1 MKLKLL
7 LLFLFVV
14 SCGVLLKAQTTKP
27 YNKLLITEAR
37 INGTVH
43 NYIEVTNVGD
53 ETIDL
58 KDFEIM
64 KIVPWPTVVDGVAQ
78 NFSPSENDHFRLH
91 QPDMYPNNAKMLAKR
106 YLAPGKSFLIHGA
119 SDFAEEMW
127 LKDPLHYSQRSTK
140 IQVFTVADLILHVK
154 EPNGV
159 APFDSVTPH
168 WQFIE
173 MWHGY
178 CAVAL
183 RHHFINTEGEKDS
196 MIIDQFNGNFD
207 SANGTNVSTDDR
219 GYDVAGV
226 TRATNNSTLV
236 RKFSVKQGISGE
248 GVFSSHDANL
258 AAATV
263 QFTQAKGI
271 DLTDSEWFPV
281 PNQRGEEAWK
291 AVYWTAGNHADIL
304 LDENLL
310 KPKNPKVQVDL
321 AARKITVPW
330 GVRDND
336 SLMFQF
342 EKRKALAWQ
351 YKLSGYSQADSGTI
365 SATPGDTLILYLAG
379 ANPQI
384 VKFGI
389 DVFPP
394 TADDNIV
401 IPKNGF
407 DYTNMRYDPNW
418 MQAYNAGWGRQ
429 GLEATDKVPGMDTIR
444 GLNYATRIDT
454 MYKYLEKAP
463 KATWKVIPK
472 SGVERPDLLT
482 GDILRVTS
490 ESGKAKDYFVK
501 LFPFRPSA
509 DAYISAIT
517 WPDMPSWF
525 RGDIAEKAY
534 GWKGD
539 TIPGFSPSNLNY
551 VIRIPAEIEGIPALI
566 YHKQWLD
573 SKVTVKRATS
583 FTGTPESRTAT
594 FTSVAEDDS
603 TTRVYTVR
611 FEKEKDVENVQP
623 WQGEPFIS
631 QWTYKDDWAN
641 DFLEIVNPG
650 TDYLDMSHY
659 MFVFA
664 WGPEVESWG
673 WNNSPT
679 EYGNA
684 YLKYVP
690 GKKWVDESQW
700 SVTPRI
706 LVPDLATNAVIGP
719 GDVFV
724 MANMASFRNTAN
736 GHMDKYLNEVDIEFR
751 KNPWGVNVGGN
762 NILNQWQ
769 GNWGGNIFMYK
780 ILNDSVVN
788 GLKAATDRND
798 FELLEMLGNNN
809 DGSAFAI
816 AGRNH
821 DAITGYYRKPGIYK
835 PAGPERAIAK
845 ATYGTNKDD
854 SEWYYRDWAYFQK
867 LNYGWPA
874 QITAISDGLGSHVMD
889 EVTIY
894 KSTVSSMVYKVSAG
908 YGMNESIK
916 GLTTGTTVTEF
927 YQNILKAN
935 ELQSLKV
942 ESGGVELAEA
952 AAIKNGDVLTV
963 LSADGKNTSKYILEV
978 TATGLSANATLTSPT
993 YTIEVTGTTG
1003 TVGGF
1008 KQGTLL
1014 KNIVAAVVVPSGAT
1028 MTLVDENDAYMTLS
1042 KLNYD
1047 TAYVSVIA
1055 TDKVYFEVIAENG
1068 TTKILYQLQPTSN
1081 PSDAYVTSDIYSV
1094 DQFASLIQFVPGGTS
1109 VSSLV
1114 LNVTPAPGATV
1125 VVFDK
1130 AGFVREQGDVYKDDK
1145 LIVTSADG
1153 KTTKAYY
1160 FSMLNFNVNRYLA
1173 YVISDDYLV
1182 NQVSFT
1188 ITGPETLTI
1197 SEFFNK
1203 LYPSYGATLSV
1214 IDKNGNANT
1223 SAKFNKGDKL
1233 LVTAADGLTT
1243 ATYNIS
1249 MITKAIDVTAE
1260 TIKMYPNPTD
1270 GRVIVQ
1276 GLTKGNRV
1284 RVINAAGITLRDVI
1298 VDNSTEYVSLSA
1310 QPAGIYVFVISNGD
1324 KFINI
1329 QKIVKK

>member
-7 LLFLFVV
+7 LLFLCVV
-14 SCGVLLKAQTTKP
+14 SFGVVLHAQTQKP

-37 INGTVH
+37 INGLAH
-43 NYIEVTNVGD
+43 NYVEVTNVGN

-58 KDFEIM
+58 ADFEIM
-64 KIVPWPTVVDGVAQ
+64 KIVPWPPFVDGVAQ
-78 NFSPSENDHFRLH
+78 NFTPGATDHFRLH
-91 QPDMYPNNAKMLAKR
+91 QPNMYPNNAKMLAKR

-119 SDFAEEMW
+119 ADFGEKMW
-127 LKDPLHYSQRSTK
+127 LKDPLHYPQRSTK
-140 IQVFTVADLILHVK
+140 IQVWTVADLILHAK
-154 EPNGV
+154 EPNGF
-159 APFDSVTPH
+159 APLDSVTPN

-183 RHHFINTEGEKDS
+183 RHHFINTAGDQDS

-207 SANGTNVSTDDR
+207 SPDGTNVSTDDR

-226 TRATNNSTLV
+226 TRATNNSILV
-236 RKFSVKQGISGE
+236 RKFSVKQGITD
-248 GVFSSHDANL
+248 FSSHEANL

-263 QFTQAKGI
+263 QFTNAKGI
-271 DLTDSEWFPV
+271 DVTDSEWFPI
-281 PNQRGEEAWK
+281 PFPGGEESWK
-291 AVYWTAGNHADIL
+291 SLYWTAGNHADIL
-304 LDENLL
+304 LDANLL
-310 KPKNPKVQVDL
+310 KPKNSKVTVDI

-342 EKRKALAWQ
+342 EKRPALAWK
-351 YKLSGYSQADSGTI
+351 YKLSTRSQADSATI

-389 DVFPP
+389 EVTPP

-407 DYTNMRYDPNW
+407 DYTRMRYDPNW

-444 GLNYATRIDT
+444 GLNYGTRIDT
-454 MYKYLEKAP
+454 LYKYLEKAP

-472 SGVERPDLLT
+472 SGVERPDLQT

-490 ESGKAKDYFVK
+490 ESGKAKDYFIK
-501 LFPFRPSA
+501 LFPFRASS

-525 RGDIAEKAY
+525 RGDIAKSY

-539 TIPGFSPSNLNY
+539 TIPGFNPSNLNY
-551 VIRIPAEIEGIPALI
+551 VVRIPAEISGIPALI
-566 YHKQWLD
+566 YHKQQLD

-583 FTGTPESRTAT
+583 FTGTTEAKTAT
-594 FTSVAEDDS
+594 FTCVAEDDS
-603 TTRVYTVR
+603 TKRVYTVR
-611 FEKEKDVENVQP
+611 LEKEKDSEFVQP
-623 WQGEPFIS
+623 WKGEPFIS

-650 TDYLDMSHY
+650 TEPIDLSNY

-664 WGPEVESWG
+664 WGPEDGSWS
-673 WNNSPT
+673 WNNAPT
-679 EYGNA
+679 EFGNA

-690 GKKWVDESQW
+690 GKKWVDEATWQ
-700 SVTPRI
+700 VTPRL
-706 LVPDLATNAVIGP
+706 LVTDLATNAIVYP

-724 MANMASFRNTAN
+724 MGNMASFRNTAN

-751 KNPWGVNVGGN
+751 ANPWGVNVGGN

-769 GNWGGNIFMYK
+769 GSWGGNIFMYK
-780 ILNDSVVN
+780 ITNDSVVN

-809 DGSAFAI
+809 DGSAFTI
-816 AGRNH
+816 AGRTH
-821 DAITGYYRKPGIYK
+821 DAITGYYRKPGIYQ
-835 PAGPERAIAK
+835 PAGHERALAK
-845 ATYGTNKDD
+845 ATYGTNNDD
-854 SEWYYRDWAYFQK
+854 SEWSYTDWAYFQK

-894 KSTVSSMVYKVSAG
+894 KSTVSSTVYKVSPG
-908 YGMNESIK
+908 YSMNETIK
-916 GLTTGTTVTEF
+916 GLTTGTTVSVF
-927 YQNILKAN
+927 YNNILKAN
-935 ELQSLKV
+935 ELQILKV
-942 ESGGVELAEA
+942 ESNGVELAET

-963 LSADGKNTSKYILEV
+963 VSADTKNTSKYVLEV
-978 TATGLSANATLTSPT
+978 TTAGLSANAVLTSPT
-993 YTIEVTGTTG
+993 YTVSVTGTTG

-1008 KQGTLL
+1008 KYGTLL
-1014 KNIVAAVVVPSGAT
+1014 SKIVEGVVVPPGAT
-1028 MTLVDENDAYMTLS
+1028 MTMVDQNDAYMSLW
-1042 KLNYD
+1042 KLRYD
-1047 TAYVSVIA
+1047 TISHQTIA

-1068 TTKILYQLQPTSN
+1068 TTKILYQLQPNSN
-1081 PSDAYVTSDIYSV
+1081 PGDAYVTSDVYSV
-1094 DQFASLIQFVPGGTS
+1094 DQFASLIQFVPVGTA
-1109 VSSLV
+1109 VSSL
-1114 LNVTPAPGATV
+1114 LMNVTPAPGASV
-1125 VVFDK
+1125 VIYDK
-1130 AGFVREQGDVYKDDK
+1130 AGFVRTLGDIYKDDK

-1153 KTTKAYY
+1153 NTTKAYY
-1160 FSMLNFNVNRYLA
+1160 FSMLNYFENKYLA
-1173 YVISDDYLV
+1173 YVISEDYLV
-1182 NQVSFT
+1182 NQVSFE
-1188 ITGPETLTI
+1188 ITGPVTL
-1197 SEFFNK
+1197 SVNEFFNK
-1203 LYPSYGATLSV
+1203 LYPSFGANLSV
-1214 IDKNGNANT
+1214 IDKDGNANT
-1223 SAKFNKGDKL
+1223 TGTFKKGDKL
-1233 LVTAADGLTT
+1233 LVTAADGVTT

-1276 GLTKGNRV
+1276 GLAKGNRV
-1284 RVINAAGITLRDVI
+1284 RVFNATGVALRDVI
-1298 VDNSTEYVSLSA
+1298 VDNSTEYVSLAA
-1310 QPAGIYVFVISNGD
+1310 QPAGIYIFVVSSGD
-1324 KFINI
+1324 QFINI